1 VNENSSPASR
11 VVVVTGAASG
21 IGAATVERL
30 AADGTKVVAIDRDS
44 CSGDAALEFN
54 FDVSDETGWQDA
66 VRQVETELGRI
77 DGLVNCA
84 GVIRMGAITEMPLED
99 FRLVMRVNVEGTFL
113 GIKHVLPSMLR
124 QGEGSI
130 VNISS
135 TAGIAG
141 SAGASAYCAS
151 KGAVRLL
158 TKSAALE
165 AIAHPSAVR
174 VNSVHPAMTETPMV
188 QDIVRQLGGDS
199 EIEDQMRGLQPSG
212 AFIPVAAVVDGIE
225 FLLSEQSR
233 YLNGTEFVID
243 NGFTAA

>member
-1 VNENSSPASR
+1 MSEGTGQAR
-11 VVVVTGAASG
+11 GAILVTGAASG
-21 IGAATVERL
+21 IGAATVARL
-30 AADGTKVVAIDRDS
+30 AAAGSVVVAIDRDS
-44 CSGDAALEFN
+44 FSSEASLELN
-54 FDVSDETGWQDA
+54 FDVSDEAGWQDA
-66 VRQVETELGRI
+66 VRKVEAKFGGI

-84 GVIRMGAITEMPLED
+84 GVIRMGSITEMALDD

-141 SAGASAYCAS
+141 SAGAAAYCAS

-165 AIAHPSAVR
+165 AIGHPSAVR

-188 QDIVRQLGGDS
+188 QDIVQQLGGS
-199 EIEDQMRGLQPSG
+199 PEIEGQMRDLQPSG
-212 AFIPVAAVVDGIE
+212 SFIPVAAVVDGIQ
-225 FLLSEQSR
+225 FLLSDQSR
-233 YLNGTEFVID
+233 YLNGTEFIID